1 MKTLLPSISIQQTH
15 SRALLFGAV
24 ALLLGSTDVS
34 AQIFSKTQNFSGS
47 APTSSTYITNT
58 TAAAA
63 TNSGSAGFFTSGFTR
78 PGFGAFGSQDDNS
91 SDSPNTIPVTFETQA
106 FEQNSTNNVLTFQL
120 GQRDTGGAG
129 RGFSNDNRVEVSI
142 SLNDVVSRVLTI
154 VGPTTSGSASGPSFD
169 IGTGNEITTSSAT
182 PQTVPMST
190 TGIGRYRINLPN
202 FAVRTFVR
210 VTISITA
217 ARRSTVLIDNVTISS
232 SNPLPVELTSF
243 EAQAK
248 SLGVNL
254 NWATATEKNN
264 DRFEVQ
270 RSANGE
276 TFQTIGTV
284 KGQGNSSSARS
295 YSFTDS
301 RPLAGLA
308 YYRLRQVDTDGKA
321 SFSPVINAT
330 WMDEKAFAV
339 YPNPSAGFITLPGT
353 LGAVQYRVFNVVG
366 QTVLSGQA
374 AGNDRLDFTTLK
386 KGTFFLELTSEAGR
400 STQRLVR
407 E

>member
-1 MKTLLPSISIQQTH
+1 
-15 SRALLFGAV
+15 
-24 ALLLGSTDVS
+24 
-34 AQIFSKTQNFSGS
+34 
-47 APTSSTYITNT
+47 
-58 TAAAA
+58 
-63 TNSGSAGFFTSGFTR
+63 
-78 PGFGAFGSQDDNS
+78 
-91 SDSPNTIPVTFETQA
+91 
-106 FEQNSTNNVLTFQL
+106 
-120 GQRDTGGAG
+120 
-129 RGFSNDNRVEVSI
+129 
-142 SLNDVVSRVLTI
+142 
-154 VGPTTSGSASGPSFD
+154 
-169 IGTGNEITTSSAT
+169 
-182 PQTVPMST
+182 MST

-301 RPLAGLA
+301 RPLTGLA

-321 SFSPVINAT
+321 SFSPVVNAP

>member
-1 MKTLLPSISIQQTH
+1 LTFEADDFVNYPENPNFVIARRDASPSAALWASIGRSNASGTPNNGLPVAGTLTSGELQTFTTANTNF
-15 SRALLFGAV
+15 S
-24 ALLLGSTDVS
+24 LGSTGVS
-34 AQIFSKTQNFSGS
+34 F
-47 APTSSTYITNT
+47 
-58 TAAAA
+58 
-63 TNSGSAGFFTSGFTR
+63 GF
-78 PGFGAFGSQDDNS
+78 PG
-91 SDSPNTIPVTFETQA
+91 V
-106 FEQNSTNNVLTFQL
+106 
-120 GQRDTGGAG
+120 
-129 RGFSNDNRVEVSI
+129 
-142 SLNDVVSRVLTI
+142 
-154 VGPTTSGSASGPSFD
+154 
-169 IGTGNEITTSSAT
+169 
-182 PQTVPMST
+182 
-190 TGIGRYRINLPN
+190 
-202 FAVRTFVR
+202 
-210 VTISITA
+210 
-217 ARRSTVLIDNVTISS
+217 
-232 SNPLPVELTSF
+232 NPLPVDLTRF
-243 EAQAK
+243 TATGKANGIA
-248 SLGVNL
+248 LD
-254 NWATATEKNN
+254 WATATEKNN

-321 SFSPVINAT
+321 SFSPVVNAT